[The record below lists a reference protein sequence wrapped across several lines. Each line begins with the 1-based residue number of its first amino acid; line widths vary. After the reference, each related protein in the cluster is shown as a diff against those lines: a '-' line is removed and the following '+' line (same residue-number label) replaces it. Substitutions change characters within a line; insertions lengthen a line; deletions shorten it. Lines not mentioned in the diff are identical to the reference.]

1 MILKGREFT
10 RTLSLR
16 EKVNA
21 IESSAISH
29 LLERFAVNKHRLLSE
44 YHNVDTDNTG
54 VIGLNE
60 WCSITGQVLELSL
73 PWRTLHKK
81 LVKLNE
87 RGDVF
92 YHSAFA
98 DAKIETS
105 LRKLVE
111 RINLFFWMRKIISCL
126 YLIFRMR
133 TKTWPKLCIVTKTH
147 LRVCFE
153 QLTKII
159 QVKMIINDTIFAKLS

>member
-1 MILKGREFT
+1 M

-16 EKVNA
+16 ERVNA

-29 LLERFAVNKHRLLSE
+29 LLEKFAVNKHRLLTE
-44 YHNVDTDNTG
+44 YRAIDVDNTG
-54 VIGLNE
+54 LIGLAE
-60 WCSITGQVLELSL
+60 WCTITGAVLDLNL

-98 DAKIETS
+98 DAKIETN
-105 LRKLVE
+105 LRKLVFVSQPLPLPFYQFVS
-111 RINLFFWMRKIISCL
+111 I
-126 YLIFRMR
+126 
-133 TKTWPKLCIVTKTH
+133 
-147 LRVCFE
+147 
-153 QLTKII
+153 
-159 QVKMIINDTIFAKLS
+159 